1 VFIAFTKQGCA
12 GGGTGRAMTIEQE
25 DCRSVHVV
33 GKIPWSGGVFAQ
45 QTSQAFVF
53 YDQNP
58 LSCIII
64 DVRKSFLVGS
74 SFMRRT
80 VMGRRQSGFTFIEIL
95 IAITLIGILSA
106 ACS

>member
-1 VFIAFTKQGCA
+1 LNKKIAAMFTKLA
-12 GGGTGRAMTIEQE
+12 
-25 DCRSVHVV
+25 
-33 GKIPWSGGVFAQ
+33 KIPRAAGVFAQ
-45 QTSQAFVF
+45 QTSRPSVF
-53 YDQNP
+53 CDQNR